1 MHYSDEEILRGI
13 RMRSKPILEY
23 VYDDC
28 YPLIKNMITKNS
40 GNVEDV
46 QDIFQDAMEILFRK
60 VKKGKLDLR
69 CKFKTYLYSVCQ
81 NLWLQKLEKRKKDKI
96 IFKNVAQTTELTEED
111 LIEIYDEEKEKNR
124 IYQKHYL
131 GLARDCQD
139 ILRLAARKAPIGEIA
154 AKMGYKTEKYAK
166 VKKFRCK
173 EELKRR
179 IMNDSDYKLLS

>member
-69 CKFKTYLYSVCQ
+69 CKFKTYLYSICQ

-96 IFKNVAQTTELTEED
+96 IFRNVAQTTELTEED

-124 IYQKHYL
+124 IYQKHFL
-131 GLARDCQD
+131 GLAKDCQD
-139 ILRLAARKAPIGEIA
+139 ILRLAASRAPIGEIA
-154 AKMGYKTEKYAK
+154 GKMGYKTEKYAK

-179 IMNDSDYKLLS
+179 IMNDSDYKLLF